1 MPALLTTSLSTKS
14 RLGALVHST
23 DDTSSA
29 DATATDASTEPTP
42 TTPAPESPAVLKAV
56 RAYEHDRHRAKKT
69 AETERTRERKER
81 KRSLGAPCHARP
93 CRTAAHAH
101 GRRSAARGVFKGG
114 ADLEE
119 REDALLAPVAC
130 EYEREERGA
139 VDSETIPQRQDV
151 RELGIHVLLK
161 PARAHKHRADDFEV
175 IPNVRSVIVLDDHIS
190 ATPDVDEPWEHV
202 TAEDAEKDSAPSYA
216 QIVASAA

>member
-1 MPALLTTSLSTKS
+1 
-14 RLGALVHST
+14 
-23 DDTSSA
+23 
-29 DATATDASTEPTP
+29 
-42 TTPAPESPAVLKAV
+42 VLKAV

-93 CRTAAHAH
+93 CRTAAHGHGHGHAHAHAH

-119 REDALLAPVAC
+119 REDAFLAPVAC

-151 RELGIHVLLK
+151 RELDIHVLLK

-202 TAEDAEKDSAPSYA
+202 TAEDVEKDSAPSYA